1 MAKSKYYVVW
11 AGRKPGIYTTWAECQ
26 KQTTGFSGA
35 RFKSFESKA
44 EAEAAY
50 AGEASERA
58 AQASVRSA
66 QGASVAS
73 SKASIITNSISVDV
87 GSKGNPGIV
96 EYKGVDTVTGEIIF
110 AHPEIAKGTNNLG
123 EFLAIVHALRWI
135 EENKSDKIVYSDS
148 QTAMLWVKNKAVN
161 TNLARDKSTEEIW
174 FLVDRALDWLR
185 SRSSHAP
192 IFKWNTAEWG
202 EIKADYGRK

>member
-11 AGRKPGIYTTWAECQ
+11 AGRKPGIYTTWADCQ

-58 AQASVRSA
+58 ATSAARGAGAAAS
-66 QGASVAS
+66 
-73 SKASIITNSISVDV
+73 KEEIIANSISVDV

-96 EYKGVDTVTGEIIF
+96 EYKVVDTVTGAVLFE
-110 AHPEIAKGTNNLG
+110 HPPIAKGTNNLG
-123 EFLAIVHALRWI
+123 EFLAIVHGLRLI
-135 EENKSDKIVYSDS
+135 HEQGLDKIVYTDS
-148 QTAMLWVKNKAVN
+148 QTAMLWVKNRAVN
-161 TNLARDKSTEEIW
+161 TNLARDASTREIW
-174 FLVDRALDWLR
+174 TLVDEALDWLQR
-185 SRSSHAP
+185 HPAHAQVR
-192 IFKWNTAEWG
+192 KWNTAAWG